1 MSKITVCQTH
11 RKILHCVSALISVI
25 VFTTP
30 SLSQTSSATPLTSA
44 ETSCTGPRR
53 SITGSVTDTTGALI
67 PFASLKAICGT
78 LVQETKSDENGAYR
92 FSLPSGNYTL
102 TVTVGGYASK
112 EESLLITSASQQMA
126 RPVILSVAS
135 TSSSVT
141 VTAEGGMNTSFAT
154 TSTKTDTPIL
164 EQPFSIGTIT
174 HDELLQ
180 QNPQSV
186 ADTLAYTAGA
196 QTLAVNGAAVVAVD
210 SFTLRGAAA
219 DEYLDGMRIPQSFN
233 AAQSGPGS
241 LQLDPNDMERL
252 DILLGPSST
261 LYGQSNLGGI
271 VDAISKQPTEAAY
284 RSLQLQIGSYSR
296 YQGSGDFSGPLNRSG
311 SLLYRVDGLVRRSDT
326 FVYGM
331 QDNRYT
337 LNPTLIWHPSLNTAF
352 SFYAKYLCNTTD
364 SVTAYVPASGTVT
377 RAAYG
382 YLPISINLSDPTY
395 DRYRKNQFFTGYSI
409 DHRSAGRWTVRHQ
422 LRYIYSNANMHF
434 LFLTGLLPDG
444 VTATRTNDF
453 LLPTIQGIQT
463 DSHAQTTLR
472 TGPIKHTLLGGL
484 DFQWQNYQ
492 YQQGLAA
499 GSTIKVTDPIYGQGD
514 KVPAATINQRQTQFQ
529 GGLYGQEQMEV
540 SHFTIIVGGRAD
552 FTAENVF
559 NNLTHSPV
567 SSQSPYGFTGHA
579 GVSYHVAGLAPYFSY
594 STSFLPTLG
603 ADVHGNPYVPTTG
616 SNLEGGLKY
625 QFTRM
630 PLMLRVAGFSL
641 TQQNTLQPDP
651 TNPANSIQN
660 GEVHT
665 PGAEVQADGT
675 VLHSLDYTV
684 SYTHI
689 NPVNTVS
696 TNYLNK
702 QPVVVADNT
711 AATWLHYTVRHGR
724 PAGLGVGAGA
734 RYVGASWGTVTNTL
748 RVPGFTLFD
757 AALDYTLDKWRFAI
771 NTRNIGD
778 RRYVNGCSNLFFC
791 AYGAPR
797 TVVGSA
803 TFNF

>member
-1 MSKITVCQTH
+1 MG
-11 RKILHCVSALISVI
+11 LLCVSTLIFAGAFTLPSHSQALG
-25 VFTTP
+25 TTTRP
-30 SLSQTSSATPLTSA
+30 SLES
-44 ETSCTGPRR
+44 SCTGPRR
-53 SITGSVTDTTGALI
+53 SIAGTVTDTTGALI
-67 PFASLKAICGT
+67 PFVTLKASCGA
-78 LVQETKSDENGAYR
+78 LVQETKADENGAYR
-92 FSLPSGNYTL
+92 LSLPSGNYAL
-102 TVTVGGYASK
+102 TVTADGYALK
-112 EESLLITSASQQMA
+112 EESLQITSASQQSA
-126 RPVILSVAS
+126 RPVVLSIAS
-135 TSSSVT
+135 ASNSVT
-141 VTAEGGMNTSFAT
+141 VTAEGGMTSSFAT

-164 EQPFSIGTIT
+164 EQPFSIDTIT
-174 HDELLQ
+174 HDQLLQ

-186 ADTLAYTAGA
+186 ADSLAYTAGA
-196 QTLAVNGAAVVAVD
+196 QTLAANGPATMAVD
-210 SFTLRGAAA
+210 SFSLRGTAA

-233 AAQSGPGS
+233 AVQSGPGS
-241 LQLDPNDMERL
+241 LQLDPNDMERI

-271 VDAISKQPTEAAY
+271 VDAVSKQPTKAPY
-284 RSLQLQIGSYSR
+284 SSLQLQIGSYDR

-311 SLLYRVDGLVRRSDT
+311 SLLYRVDGIVRRSDT

-337 LNPTLIWHPSLNTAF
+337 LNPTLTWHPSLNTTF
-352 SFYAKYLCNTTD
+352 SVYAKYLRNSTN

-377 RAAYG
+377 AAVYG
-382 YLPISINLSDPTY
+382 HLPVSINLSDPTY
-395 DRYRKNQFFTGYSI
+395 DRYRKNQVFAGYSI

-422 LRYIYSNANMHF
+422 LRYVYSNANMHF
-434 LFLTGLLPDG
+434 LFLSGLLSDG
-444 VTATRTNDF
+444 VTATRSNDY
-453 LLPTIQGIQT
+453 LLPTLQGIQT

-514 KVPAATINQRQTQFQ
+514 KLPAATINQRQTQFQ
-529 GGLYGQEQMEV
+529 GGLYGQEQMDV
-540 SHFTIIVGGRAD
+540 SHFTIIAGGRAD

-567 SSQSPYGFTGHA
+567 TSQSPHAFTGHA
-579 GVSYHVAGLAPYFSY
+579 GVSYHLAGFAPYFSY

-603 ADVHGNPYVPTTG
+603 ADIHGNPYVPTTG

-651 TNPANSIQN
+651 TNPTNSIQN
-660 GEVHT
+660 GEIHT

-675 VLHSLDYTV
+675 ALHSLDYTV

-689 NPVNTVS
+689 KPVNTVS
-696 TNYLNK
+696 TNYYNK
-702 QPVVVADNT
+702 QPVVVADDT
-711 AATWLHYTVRHGR
+711 ASTWLHYTVRRGL

-734 RYVGASWGTVTNTL
+734 RYVGPSWGTVTNNL
-748 RVPGFTLFD
+748 RVAGFTLFD
-757 AALDYTLDKWRFAI
+757 AALDYTLDRWRFAI

-778 RRYVNGCSNLFFC
+778 RRYVNGCSNQFFC
-791 AYGAPR
+791 AYGSPR